1 MSHPLLRRSVI
12 AALILLVSFAAGSA
26 APAASIPVRGNNEL
40 VLTPPSFVAVAQA
53 QEAQDAQEAVD
64 GFPQDEA
71 GMSAYFRAPFPI
83 TLATVRPVFRTVEYE
98 DSNYIIGSVA
108 VPDYPESEDVHVYVH
123 RDGWFLAY
131 YLAGDSSGKIIDWRL
146 YHNSNNLSTK
156 LESALSVVAL
166 PVGVTP
172 SGVNFYDFRYPN
184 ANRLLFVADWFYTSN
199 ASSDP
204 FQVNLPIDF
213 SYFERSWSIAGTDI
227 ARLSLNGQEIGF
239 TNCAWCTAQG
249 TLTPLQLPPSQNHT
263 FLVRYG
269 GCCLGRYVYGG
280 LVLIYRVP

>member
-1 MSHPLLRRSVI
+1 MSHPLLRRSVF
-12 AALILLVSFAAGSA
+12 ALLALFVSFAAGSA
-26 APAASIPVRGNNEL
+26 APAASIPVRGNSEL

-53 QEAQDAQEAVD
+53 QEAVD

-71 GMSAYFRAPFPI
+71 GISAYFRAPFSI
-83 TLATVRPVFRTVEYE
+83 TIASVRPAFRTVEYE

-146 YHNSNNLSTK
+146 YHNTGHTALSTK

-172 SGVNFYDFRYPN
+172 SGISFYDFRYPN
-184 ANRLLFVADWFYTSN
+184 ANRLIMIADWT
-199 ASSDP
+199 DDTDT
-204 FQVNLPIDF
+204 FQVNLPSDF
-213 SYFERSWSIAGTDI
+213 GYFERSWSFGTSQHT
-227 ARLSLNGQEIGF
+227 AKLKLNGQQLVEACCGWQ
-239 TNCAWCTAQG
+239 TRQG
-249 TLTPLQLPPSQNHT
+249 TLTALQLPPAQSHT
-263 FLVRYG
+263 FEVIDHYYSG
-269 GCCLGRYVYGG
+269 TAAFGG

>member
-1 MSHPLLRRSVI
+1 MAYPLLRRSILVM
-12 AALILLVSFAAGSA
+12 LVLLVALVASSA
-26 APAASIPVRGNNEL
+26 APAAGRPIQGSNEF
-40 VLTPPSFVAVAQA
+40 VLKPPPFVGVVQA
-53 QEAQDAQEAVD
+53 QESPTA
-64 GFPQDEA
+64 FPQDEA
-71 GMSAYFRAPFPI
+71 GISAYFRAPFSI
-83 TLATVRPVFRTVEYE
+83 TIASVRPAFRTIEYE

-131 YLAGDSSGKIIDWRL
+131 YLAADPSGKIVDWRI
-146 YHNSNNLSTK
+146 YHNSGRNNLSTK
-156 LESALSVVAL
+156 LESALSVAAL

-184 ANRLLFVADWFYTSN
+184 ANRLLFVADWFYTSD
-199 ASSDP
+199 ASSDS

-213 SYFERSWSIAGTDI
+213 PYFERSWSIGGTDV
-227 ARLSLNGQEIGF
+227 ARLSLNGQEIGS
-239 TNCAWCTAQG
+239 TNCAWCTTQG

-269 GCCLGRYVYGG
+269 GCCSQRYVYGG